1 MSDIQPKLR
10 IGVLFGGRSGEHEVS
25 LRSAR
30 SVMAALDRD
39 HYEIVPIGI
48 TKEGRWVA
56 TDVDALASG
65 LVAGDARSAT
75 LLPEPADASLMAV
88 DHAPGDPAASS
99 ISVMTTLD
107 VVFPVL
113 HGPYGEDGTVQG
125 LLELAGVP
133 FVGAGVVGSAVGMD
147 KAIFKQ
153 VMIAAGLPVLPW
165 VLCTRNQWRREPDAV
180 IAAVESALP
189 YPVFTKPANLGSSV
203 GISKCRN
210 RDELRAG
217 LDEAARFDRRLVV
230 EQGIHRARELE
241 VAVLGNDEPVASVV
255 GEVRPHHEFYNYVAK
270 YMVEPGSEDEAELII
285 PAELV
290 PGQAE
295 TIRELAVRAYKAI
308 DCAGLGRVDLLL
320 DDQTGQIYLNE
331 INTIPGFTT
340 ISMYPK
346 LWEATGLS
354 YGELLDR
361 LVDLALERH
370 QEKADLATSIDVTA
384 LQSGQRGTA

>member
-1 MSDIQPKLR
+1 MTKQPKLR

-39 HYEIVPIGI
+39 RYEIVPIGI

-65 LVAGDARSAT
+65 LVVGNARSAT
-75 LLPEPADASLMAV
+75 LLPEPGDASLMAV

-153 VMIAAGLPVLPW
+153 VMIAVGLPVLPW

-203 GISKCRN
+203 GISKCRD

-285 PAELV
+285 PAELE

-320 DDQTGQIYLNE
+320 DDRTGQIYLNE

-370 QEKADLATSIDVTA
+370 REKTDLATSIDITA

>member
-30 SVMAALDRD
+30 SVMAALNRDR
-39 HYEIVPIGI
+39 YEIVPIGI

-203 GISKCRN
+203 GISKCRD